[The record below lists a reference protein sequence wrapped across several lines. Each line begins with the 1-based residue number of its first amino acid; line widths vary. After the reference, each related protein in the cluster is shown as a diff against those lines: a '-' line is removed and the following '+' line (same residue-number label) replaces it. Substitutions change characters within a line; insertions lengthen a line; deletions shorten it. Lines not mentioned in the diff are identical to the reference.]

1 MVSKMDS
8 AYKTTGAI
16 FAQVS
21 TRQSPGLM
29 EELRAIQPGEITVV
43 GGTYDHIEKL
53 MDTLKVPYTL
63 IDSAQMATHNG
74 SRVML
79 VNCKEYGSSGPRKAV
94 QDFVSEGGRLV
105 TTDWALSLVSHAFP
119 GKLSKVKHT
128 VDDVVEIQ
136 CPTDI
141 ARQWTGQNYAQC
153 SPKWW
158 LEGSSHIFDV
168 GQGVVPL
175 ITSEE
180 MKDKYGKPYVAVGF
194 THGRGEVFHFI
205 SHLEL
210 QRTKHKTEADSAGL
224 DTYLAKMGV
233 EKTDEMEDAKVAEL
247 EAAFSTLNTLAHLCR
262 RTPILGS
269 SGKSVMSTTS
279 SGTSTGAAKSVPL

>member
-1 MVSKMDS
+1 MVSKMGS

-16 FAQVS
+16 FEQVS
-21 TRQSPGLM
+21 VRQSPGMM
-29 EELRAIQPGEITVV
+29 EELRAIQPGEIAVV
-43 GGTYDHIEKL
+43 KGTYDHIEKL
-53 MDTLKVPYTL
+53 MDTLKVPYAL
-63 IDSAQMATHNG
+63 IEPEAMATHNG

-79 VNCKEYGSSGPRKAV
+79 VNCKEYGSSGPRKAI
-94 QDFVSEGGRLV
+94 QDFVSDGGRLV
-105 TTDWALSLVSHAFP
+105 TTDWSLSLVSHAFP

-141 ARQWTGQNYAQC
+141 ARRWTGQNYAQC

-158 LEGSSHIFDV
+158 LEESSHVYDV
-168 GQGVVPL
+168 GQGVVPI
-175 ITSEE
+175 ITSDE
-180 MKDKYGKPYVAVGF
+180 MNDKYGKPYVAVGF

-224 DTYLAKMGV
+224 DTYLAKMGAA
-233 EKTDEMEDAKVAEL
+233 KTDEMEDAKVAEL
-247 EAAFSTLNTLAHLCR
+247 ESAFSTLNTLAYLCLR
-262 RTPILGS
+262 APILGG
-269 SGKSVMSTTS
+269 SGKSVLSTAS
-279 SGTSTGAAKSVPL
+279 KGIAKSVPL